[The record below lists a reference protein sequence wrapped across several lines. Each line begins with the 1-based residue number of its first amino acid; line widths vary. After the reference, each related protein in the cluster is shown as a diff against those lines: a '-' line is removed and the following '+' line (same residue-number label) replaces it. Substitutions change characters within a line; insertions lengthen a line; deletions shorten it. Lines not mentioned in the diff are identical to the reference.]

1 MYNNLNIPLV
11 HAQLPRLLLA
21 LDEAEVCAAVEQLAA
36 SYEIE
41 DITLP
46 QAGLG
51 LLKIRDGAYHEAYFP
66 GEIPLSS
73 AHVALSANGM
83 RAEGAA
89 QILHDSA
96 PLTRAVAIADAIFSA
111 SLPEKAGL
119 EPLLQKGWERVSEQ
133 AVLRKKML
141 ARTRVDFSL
150 LGTAEED
157 DDE

>member
-1 MYNNLNIPLV
+1 MNENLNIPNV
-11 HAQLPRLLLA
+11 RAQLPRLLLV
-21 LDEAEVCAAVEQLAA
+21 LDDTEVRAAVEQFAA

-51 LLKIRDGAYHEAYFP
+51 LLKLRDGAFHEAYFP

-73 AHVALSANGM
+73 AHVVLTANNI
-83 RAEGAA
+83 RAEGTA

-96 PLTRAVAIADAIFSA
+96 PLARAIAIADAIFA
-111 SLPEKAGL
+111 AGLPEKAAL
-119 EPLLQKGWERVSEQ
+119 QLLLQKGLARMIEQ
-133 AVLRKKML
+133 ASQRKKML
-141 ARTRVDFSL
+141 ARTRVDFAL
-150 LGTAEED
+150 LGSAEGD